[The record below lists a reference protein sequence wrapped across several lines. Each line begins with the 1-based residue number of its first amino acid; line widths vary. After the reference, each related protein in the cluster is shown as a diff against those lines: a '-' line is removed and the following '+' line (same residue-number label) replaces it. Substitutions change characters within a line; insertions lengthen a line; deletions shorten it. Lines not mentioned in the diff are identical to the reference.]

1 MPYKF
6 NFDLSQI
13 SQPLFK
19 EIARICN
26 EKNIHIRIG
35 EKVRYLIKKF
45 RIPEITGLGISD
57 AITIIEDLIDINIRN
72 LLEKEKFLKTN
83 KRALFLPHC
92 SRKYMDNRCKAYFNP
107 EVPSYYC
114 NHCSS
119 DCLINQATILAKKYG
134 YDVYVVAGGSCIPK
148 ILKDNPYEGV
158 VGVAC
163 CEELKLGSNYLR
175 NLNIPG
181 QGVPL
186 IKNGCANTKFSIESL
201 EIILKE
207 KQVK

>member
-6 NFDLSQI
+6 NFDLSKI

-35 EKVRYLIKKF
+35 EKARYLIEKF
-45 RIPEITGLGISD
+45 RISEITGLGISD
-57 AITIIEDLIDINIRN
+57 AIVIIEDLIDINIRN
-72 LLEKEKFLKTN
+72 LLEKEEFKKTN

-92 SRKYMDNRCKAYFNP
+92 SRKYMDNRCKAYFNS

-186 IKNGCANTKFSIESL
+186 VKNGCANTKFSIESL

-207 KQVK
+207 KTN

>member
-19 EIARICN
+19 EVARICN

-35 EKVRYLIKKF
+35 EKVRYLIEKF
-45 RIPEITGLGISD
+45 KISEITGLGISD
-57 AITIIEDLIDINIRN
+57 AIAIIEDLIDINIRN
-72 LLEKEKFLKTN
+72 LLEKENFLKTS
-83 KRALFLPHC
+83 KRVLFLPHC
-92 SRKYMDNRCKAYFNP
+92 SRKYMDNRCKAYFDS
-107 EVPSYYC
+107 ETPSYYC

-119 DCLINQATILAKKYG
+119 DCLINQATNLAKKYG
-134 YDVYVVAGGSCIPK
+134 YDVYVIAGGSCIPK
-148 ILKDNPYEGV
+148 ILKNNPYEGV

-163 CEELKLGSNYLR
+163 CEELKLGGNYLK
-175 NLNIPG
+175 NLNIAG

-201 EIILKE
+201 EAILK
-207 KQVK
+207 Q

>member
-35 EKVRYLIKKF
+35 EKVRYLIEKF

-114 NHCSS
+114 NHCSP
-119 DCLINQATILAKKYG
+119 DCLINQATILAKKYE

-148 ILKDNPYEGV
+148 ILKDNPYEGI

-181 QGVPL
+181 QGIPL

-201 EIILKE
+201 EIILRE
-207 KQVK
+207 KTN

>member
-1 MPYKF
+1 
-6 NFDLSQI
+6 
-13 SQPLFK
+13 
-19 EIARICN
+19 
-26 EKNIHIRIG
+26 
-35 EKVRYLIKKF
+35 
-45 RIPEITGLGISD
+45 
-57 AITIIEDLIDINIRN
+57 EDLIDINIRN

-114 NHCSS
+114 NQCSS

-181 QGVPL
+181 QGIPL

-207 KQVK
+207 KQIE